1 MGARIEGPSVSTHDK
16 ILVVDDDDSL
26 LESMVH
32 ILESEGYLVDVARSG
47 FEAEMKLKKGA
58 YNLVLLD
65 IKLPD
70 TTGVDLLSK
79 INKYTP
85 RTKKIVLTGFPDT
98 ETAIKSVNEQADAYL
113 VKPFDPDK
121 LIEIITENLEKQRE
135 ELIYTQE
142 KVLEYIRNRIKELDE
157 NAIPKSRA

>member
-1 MGARIEGPSVSTHDK
+1 MSIHDK
-16 ILVVDDDDSL
+16 ILVVDDDDGL

-47 FEAEMKLKKGA
+47 FEAEMKLKNRA

-98 ETAIKSVNEQADAYL
+98 ETAIRSVNEKADAYL

-121 LIEIITENLEKQRE
+121 LIQVIKENLEQQKQ
-135 ELIYTQE
+135 ELKYTQE
-142 KVLEYIRNRIKELDE
+142 KVLEYIRNRVRELDE
-157 NAIPKSRA
+157 NQVLDGTV

>member
-1 MGARIEGPSVSTHDK
+1 MSTHDK

-32 ILESEGYLVDVARSG
+32 ILESEGYLVDAARSG
-47 FEAEMKLKKGA
+47 FEAEMKLKNRA

-98 ETAIKSVNEQADAYL
+98 ETAIRSVNEKADAYL

-121 LIEIITENLEKQRE
+121 LIQVIKENLEQQKQ
-135 ELIYTQE
+135 ELKYTQE
-142 KVLEYIRNRIKELDE
+142 KVLEYIRNRVRELDE
-157 NAIPKSRA
+157 NQVLDGTV